1 MKTIKREELKMGV
14 ICFVCGAM
22 FGGLVGTVTMC
33 LVQLGKENNYGKTE
47 KKGGDKL

>member
-1 MKTIKREELKMGV
+1 MGI
-14 ICFVCGAM
+14 ICFICGTM

-33 LVQLGKENNYGKTE
+33 LVQVGKENNCGKTE

>member
-1 MKTIKREELKMGV
+1 MGV

-33 LVQLGKENNYGKTE
+33 LVQVGREN
-47 KKGGDKL
+47 KKDSSRLDEPTPKS

>member
-1 MKTIKREELKMGV
+1 MGV

-33 LVQLGKENNYGKTE
+33 LVQVGKENKKTRT
-47 KKGGDKL
+47 KAGQSGVRC